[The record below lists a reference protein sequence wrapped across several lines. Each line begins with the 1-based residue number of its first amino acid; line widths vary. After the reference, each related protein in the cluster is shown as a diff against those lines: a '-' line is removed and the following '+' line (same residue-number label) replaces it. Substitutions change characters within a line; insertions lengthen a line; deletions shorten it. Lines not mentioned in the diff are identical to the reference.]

1 MDSAKRA
8 QVIDRLDSWGG
19 TALYDAIIQAID
31 TVGRQAGR
39 RAIVIFSDGEDQSSH
54 STQVAAERRV
64 EGSDATVYVIGQGRA
79 AERAALQKVLQ
90 RFADVSGG
98 RAFFTHDLERLDKA
112 FQEIIEDLSH
122 QYLLS
127 YAPPTTAPG
136 VWRKIK
142 VSVSGDYR
150 VRARQGYRLVKH
162 D

>member
-1 MDSAKRA
+1 
-8 QVIDRLDSWGG
+8 
-19 TALYDAIIQAID
+19 
-31 TVGRQAGR
+31 VGRDGALRRDHPGDRHRRPPGRAAGDSRLQR
-39 RAIVIFSDGEDQSSH
+39 RRRPVEPF
-54 STQVAAERRV
+54 ERRV

-79 AERAALQKVLQ
+79 AERTALQKVLQ

-127 YAPPTTAPG
+127 YAPPSAAPG